1 MHKKQSD
8 SVSYLRR
15 EGSHAT
21 KGSRGGYTGMEHGLD
36 FVTAENPVE
45 ARSRLQAERLDIERK
60 IERVKQKMFARL
72 SAEEIRPLKAEKHSL
87 GVRVAEICRIQKAI
101 KGTLEGQR
109 GISDSFPVMFYQVA
123 KHMLPYDLVADLV
136 KHTQEALAQ
145 WAEYQSEEMKKS
157 VAMQKTLE
165 NLPESEQLKRWQKR
179 YGKG

>member
-21 KGSRGGYTGMEHGLD
+21 KGSRGGYTGMEHGVD
-36 FVTAENPVE
+36 FATSENPVE
-45 ARSRLQAERLDIERK
+45 MRLRLQAEKIDIEGK
-60 IERVKQKMFARL
+60 IQRVKQKMFARL
-72 SAEEIRPLKAEKHSL
+72 SAEEIRPLKAEKHAL

-109 GISDSFPVMFYQVA
+109 GLSDAFPVMFYQVA
-123 KHMLPYDLVADLV
+123 KHMLPWSLVADLIE
-136 KHTQEALAQ
+136 HTQEALVQ
-145 WAEYQSEEMKKS
+145 WADHEIEEMKKS
-157 VAMQKTLE
+157 VSMQKTLE
-165 NLPESEQLKRWQKR
+165 NLPQSEQVKRWQKR